1 MESSES
7 QEMMIRRKMEK
18 LRSELDEMILT
29 SSQDKI
35 LKKSRA
41 LDAMILRYIKMT
53 CSKKD

>member
-1 MESSES
+1 MESSEN

-35 LKKSRA
+35 LKKSQA
-41 LDAMILRYIKMT
+41 LDAVILRYIKMT